1 MPTQTTTYVSATP
14 SGGSRPRTALM
25 KTYYD
30 RKLLAYARTKFVHAK
45 YGQKRHIPKDN
56 GKRVEFRR
64 WELFDP
70 ALASKGL
77 TEGVTPASQDIG
89 QTKVEAEVK
98 QYGAYVEISD
108 LLSRTAYDDVISD
121 SAELL
126 GEQLGTVLE
135 WVTRD
140 VMSSGNS
147 VQYANS
153 KTSRASLTATDVL
166 TIDEIR
172 KTVRTLKQN
181 KARMFNGT
189 ENGGKAR
196 TPHFIAIVSPSSVFD
211 LQNDEKW
218 LAVSQY
224 QDKENIY
231 SGEIGRMF
239 GVVFVESTEAKVFAG
254 AGASSVDVHA
264 TLIFGKDA
272 YGTIDLGDGSGAIK
286 SIIKQLGSAGTADPL
301 NQRATVGAKVMAYTA
316 AILNQNWLIRIEH
329 GVSA

>member
-1 MPTQTTTYVSATP
+1 M
-14 SGGSRPRTALM
+14 
-25 KTYYD
+25 
-30 RKLLAYARTKFVHAK
+30 
-45 YGQKRHIPKDN
+45 
-56 GKRVEFRR
+56 
-64 WELFDP
+64 
-70 ALASKGL
+70 
-77 TEGVTPASQDIG
+77 
-89 QTKVEAEVK
+89 
-98 QYGAYVEISD
+98 
-108 LLSRTAYDDVISD
+108 
-121 SAELL
+121 
-126 GEQLGTVLE
+126 
-135 WVTRD
+135 
-140 VMSSGNS
+140 
-147 VQYANS
+147 
-153 KTSRASLTATDVL
+153 
-166 TIDEIR
+166 
-172 KTVRTLKQN
+172 
-181 KARMFNGT
+181 
-189 ENGGKAR
+189 
-196 TPHFIAIVSPSSVFD
+196 FD

-254 AGASSVDVHA
+254 AGASSADVHA